1 MNPHPYS
8 YRSQTSYYSYSK
20 GRIINGEWTNLKAY
34 FIDDQNNRKTIIEF
48 NKEDMQVYK
57 INDDDLWC
65 VDNLL
70 EYATWEYNK

>member
-8 YRSQTSYYSYSK
+8 YRSQTSYFSYAK
-20 GRIINGEWTNLKAY
+20 GRITNNEWANLEAH
-34 FIDDQNNRKTIIEF
+34 FIDIENNKEAIIKF
-48 NKEDMQVYK
+48 SKEDMQVYR

-70 EYATWEYNK
+70 EFAKWKDYD